1 MQEKSKRKTK
11 KSSIKSAYIPMRL
24 IFAALIIIAEVLAV
38 IGIVIALCIYVPYFI
53 VFTLLTQIV
62 CVLRIIASDDNPDYK
77 VPWLLVV
84 LIFPVAG
91 FMVYFMF
98 YSRKLKDKHI
108 KRLDELKK
116 KTYSK
121 NDKRDFL
128 RLKEE
133 DSIIHGHAKM
143 ICELADTHL
152 FGGQGLKYFSSGEE
166 LFENL
171 INDLKI
177 AEKFIFME
185 YFIIDEGELWNSILQ
200 ILVDKA
206 KNGVEIKIVYDD
218 VGCIRTL
225 PGNYYKRLKKY
236 GIEAVPFSRLK
247 GQADN
252 EFNNRSHRKI
262 TVIDGKIGY
271 TGGANIAD
279 EYVNKIER
287 FGHWKDSGIRI
298 EGEAVWELT
307 ELFLT
312 DYCVNVSKFAESDN
326 EYYPSFDLKKNDG
339 YVIPFGD
346 GPNPLYPRRVSKN
359 IIINMLSVAND
370 YAYITTPY
378 LIIDNDIC
386 SSIENASL
394 RGVDVKIILPH
405 VPDKKMVFDMT
416 RSFYSRLIKA
426 GVEIYEYGPGFMHA
440 KNYVVDDKIA
450 MVGTV
455 NLDYRS
461 LAHHFEN
468 AVWLYKCDCIKD
480 IKADIMQTLDLSIK
494 ITEAD
499 CKVGGMKAF
508 FRALLKIFAP
518 LM

>member
-1 MQEKSKRKTK
+1 MKNKGKKTR
-11 KSSIKSAYIPMRL
+11 KSSFKSAYIPMRL
-24 IFAALIIIAEVLAV
+24 IFAAVITVAEVLFV
-38 IGIVIALCIYVPYFI
+38 IGIVVALCVYVPFFI
-53 VFTLLTQIV
+53 LLTFLTQVV
-62 CVLRIIASDDNPDYK
+62 CALRIIASDDNPDYK

-84 LIFPVAG
+84 LVFPVAG

-98 YSRKLKDKHI
+98 YSRTLKKKYI
-108 KRLDELKK
+108 KRLEELKK
-116 KTYSK
+116 KTYPKSDGK
-121 NDKRDFL
+121 DFI

-133 DSIIHGHAKM
+133 DPIIYGHAKM

-152 FGGQGLKYFSSGEE
+152 FGGQRLKYFSSGEE
-166 LFENL
+166 FFESL
-171 INDLKI
+171 IKDLKD
-177 AEKFIFME
+177 ARKFIFME
-185 YFIIDEGELWNSILQ
+185 YFIIDEGELWTSVLEILKE
-200 ILVDKA
+200 KA

-218 VGCIRTL
+218 VGCIKTL
-225 PGNYYKRLKKY
+225 SGNYHKKLKKL
-236 GIEAVPFSRLK
+236 GIDAVPFSRLK
-247 GQADN
+247 GQANN

-262 TVIDGKIGY
+262 TVIDGVIGY
-271 TGGANIAD
+271 TGGANVAD

-287 FGHWKDSGIRI
+287 FGHWKDSGIKL

-312 DYCVNVSKFAESDN
+312 DYCVNVAKMPHSDN
-326 EYYPSFDLKKNDG
+326 EYYPAFDLEKNDG

-359 IIINMLSVAND
+359 VIINMLSVANE

-378 LIIDNDIC
+378 LVIDNDLC

-394 RGVDVKIILPH
+394 RGVNVKIVLPR
-405 VPDKKMVFDMT
+405 VPDKKFVFDMT
-416 RSFYSRLIKA
+416 RSFYLRLIKA
-426 GVEIYEYGPGFMHA
+426 GVEIYEYGPGFIHA
-440 KNYVVDDKIA
+440 KNYLVDDKIA

-468 AVWLYKCDCIKD
+468 SVWLYKCRCIKD
-480 IKADIMQTLDLSIK
+480 IKEDMEHVLDLSVK
-494 ITEAD
+494 ITEED
-499 CKVGGMKAF
+499 CKVGGVKAF